1 MAIKLNI
8 INFNSDIENDMKHI
22 KKIESVID
30 EIKDN
35 IGGKYYVPYKNIINK
50 MSKFIDMMVN
60 TFQKE
65 MEEVKNNYE
74 YEENNEEDDDIS
86 ITSIS
91 EYENDDTYEDEN
103 IQIKKL
109 QKELDLKMNI
119 IKNRFDFEYSKLFD
133 L

>member
-65 MEEVKNNYE
+65 MEEVKKNYE
-74 YEENNEEDDDIS
+74 YQENNEEDDDIS

-91 EYENDDTYEDEN
+91 EYEDDDTYEDEN

-109 QKELDLKMNI
+109 QKELDLKMNM
-119 IKNRFDFEYSKLFD
+119 IKNRFDFEYSKSFD
-133 L
+133 I

>member
-65 MEEVKNNYE
+65 MEEVKKNYE

-91 EYENDDTYEDEN
+91 EYEDDDTYEDEN

-109 QKELDLKMNI
+109 QKELDLKMNM
-119 IKNRFDFEYSKLFD
+119 IKNRFDFEYSKSFD
-133 L
+133 V